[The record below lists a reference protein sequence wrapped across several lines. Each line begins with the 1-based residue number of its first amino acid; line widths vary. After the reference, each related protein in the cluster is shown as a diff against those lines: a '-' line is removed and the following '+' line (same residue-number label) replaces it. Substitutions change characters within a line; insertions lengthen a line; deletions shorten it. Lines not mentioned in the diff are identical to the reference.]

1 MLLCFNH
8 TFALLSSIWATATS
22 FFVSAVLKSAATV
35 PCPTSHTGAQ
45 ITVLESATTPCPT
58 LDTQS
63 GINV

>member
-1 MLLCFNH
+1 MFQPYLCPIVFHLGNSNI
-8 TFALLSSIWATATS
+8 L
-22 FFVSAVLKSAATV
+22 FVSAVLKSAATV